1 MSTAGGAGPLAARAL
16 RPELGPLKAG
26 DRVGLVSPS
35 GPAAPGKVD
44 RAVRLLKEWGLEPV
58 LGRHAR
64 DVHPRAPYLAG
75 TDADR
80 AADLQDLVCDD
91 SIAAV
96 VCLRGGYGAVRILD
110 LLDAGKLRAARPK
123 PLIGSSDITA
133 LHEYWAENLGLATW
147 FTPMPASDA
156 LLEDAAAREGVR
168 RALFTA
174 YPGRTLAG
182 PAAETLV
189 PGTAT
194 GTLTGGNLSLLA
206 MTLGARGRSEPS
218 YEGRIGLLED
228 VTEDIYKLDG
238 LLTSLLRAGW
248 FDGLAGIALGSW
260 SQCGELHEVRSL
272 VEELLVPLGIPLVW
286 ELGFGHGPAALSVP
300 LGVPATLTADESP
313 RLVLS

>member
-1 MSTAGGAGPLAARAL
+1 MTGGPAAPQGP
-16 RPELGPLKAG
+16 RPELRPLRAG

-35 GPAAPGKVD
+35 GPADAAKID
-44 RAVRLLKEWGLEPV
+44 RALRLLEEWGLEPV

-75 TDADR
+75 SDADR

-96 VCLRGGYGAVRILD
+96 ICLRGGYGAVRLLD
-110 LLDAGKLRAARPK
+110 LLDAEKLRSARPK
-123 PLIGSSDITA
+123 PLIGSSDVTA
-133 LHEYWAENLGLATW
+133 LHEYWADHLGLATW
-147 FTPMPASDA
+147 FTPMPATDA
-156 LLEDAAAREGVR
+156 VLEDPAARDGLRE
-168 RALFTA
+168 ALFTP
-174 YPGRTLAG
+174 YQGRTLTG
-182 PAAETLV
+182 PAAATLV
-189 PGTAT
+189 PGKAS
-194 GTLTGGNLSLLA
+194 GILTGGNLSLLA
-206 MTLGARGRSEPS
+206 MTLGARGRPAPS
-218 YEGRIGLLED
+218 NEGRIGLLED

-248 FDGLAGIALGSW
+248 FDGLAGLALGSW
-260 SQCGELHEVRSL
+260 SQCGEPHEVRAL
-272 VEELLVPLGIPLVW
+272 VEELLVPLGIPLVE